1 MTSITALIFKLEAAG
16 FVPVSDTV
24 FSSRLPKS
32 TKPSFLSGIREMA
45 IDSANDDRAVFED
58 ARFVIEF
65 ERNAPNLVVLGTFL
79 SKLIATIVLIR
90 QSRHPRAKMPG
101 GQRARFESAV

>member
-1 MTSITALIFKLEAAG
+1 MKWLW
-16 FVPVSDTV
+16 
-24 FSSRLPKS
+24 
-32 TKPSFLSGIREMA
+32 
-45 IDSANDDRAVFED
+45 
-58 ARFVIEF
+58 FVIEF